1 MTMAQFSRKWRRKMG
16 KCIYLGAMQQK
27 NTVRGILWLIGSA
40 GGNKKETSR
49 QSVKVKYNCILN
61 KMKIFFMVVIG
72 TKGCV
77 D

>member
-1 MTMAQFSRKWRRKMG
+1 M
-16 KCIYLGAMQQK
+16 YLFRSQQK
-27 NTVRGILWLIGSA
+27 NTERGIHPRTEGLIGSA